1 MIFPDWAAAST
12 ETETALPLYT
22 EWAVDWETET
32 FAQRNGKPYTVTG
45 DEALRIWVY
54 RALRPESCRFLYSA
68 YSHDYGNQL
77 AACLSGRTDQGILES
92 LLRKEIRDTL
102 LVSPYIQQVD
112 GFGFARSPGGLE
124 VRFAVH
130 TVYEGFTTQTEVV
143 SL

>member
-1 MIFPDWAAAST
+1 MIFPDWAAASV
-12 ETETALPLYT
+12 ETETAQPLYT
-22 EWAVDWETET
+22 EWAVDWEKES

-77 AACLSGRTDQGILES
+77 AACIRGQTNQGILES
-92 LLRKEIRDTL
+92 LLRREIRDTL
-102 LVSPYIQQVD
+102 LVSPYIRQVD
-112 GFGFARSPGGLE
+112 GFSFTRTPAGLT

>member
-1 MIFPDWAAAST
+1 MIFPDWAAAS
-12 ETETALPLYT
+12 ETAETTLPLYT
-22 EWAVDWETET
+22 EWAVDWEEGA
-32 FAQRNGKPYTVTG
+32 FALRNGRHYTVTG

-77 AACLSGRTDQGILES
+77 AACLSGQTDRGILES

-102 LVSPYIQQVD
+102 LVSPYIRQVD
-112 GFGFARSPGGLE
+112 GFSFTRSPKGLT

-130 TVYEGFTTQTEVV
+130 TVYEGFTTQTEVEG
-143 SL
+143 

>member
-1 MIFPDWAAAST
+1 MIFPDWAAAAPKAES
-12 ETETALPLYT
+12 ELPLYT
-22 EWAVDWETET
+22 EWAVDWEAET
-32 FAQRNGKPYTVTG
+32 FAERGGKPYTVSG

-77 AACLSGRTDQGILES
+77 ATCLSGQMNRGILEN

-102 LVSPYIQQVD
+102 LVSPYIREVD
-112 GFGFARSPGGLE
+112 GFSFTRTPHGLT

-130 TVYEGFTTQTEVV
+130 TVYEGFTTQTEVE

>member
-1 MIFPDWAAAST
+1 MIFPDWTAASEKT
-12 ETETALPLYT
+12 EAALPLYT
-22 EWAVDWETET
+22 EWAVDWEAET
-32 FAQRNGKPYTVTG
+32 FALRNGKHYTVTG

-77 AACLSGRTDQGILES
+77 AACLSGQTNQGILES

-102 LVSPYIQQVD
+102 LVSPYIRQVD
-112 GFGFARSPGGLE
+112 GFSFIRGPKGLT

-130 TVYEGFTTQTEVV
+130 TVYEGFTTQTEVER
-143 SL
+143 